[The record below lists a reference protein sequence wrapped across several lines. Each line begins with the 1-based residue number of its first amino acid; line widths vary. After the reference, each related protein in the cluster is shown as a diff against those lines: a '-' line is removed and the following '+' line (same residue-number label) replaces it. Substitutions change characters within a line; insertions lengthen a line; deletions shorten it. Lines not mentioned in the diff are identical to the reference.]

1 MGVFLPRQT
10 EMVVTSKYWQN
21 VWLRNG
27 GMGRGGEWL
36 LRMVGGRR
44 GEEQKDDFFF
54 PLHFVYCKMSEVK

>member
-44 GEEQKDDFFF
+44 GEEQKDDFF